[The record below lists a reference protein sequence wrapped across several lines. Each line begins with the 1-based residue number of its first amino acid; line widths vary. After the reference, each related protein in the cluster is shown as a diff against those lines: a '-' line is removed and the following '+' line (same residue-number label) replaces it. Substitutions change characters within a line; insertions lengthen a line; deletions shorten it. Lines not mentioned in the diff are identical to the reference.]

1 MLAIPN
7 SSYWCF
13 NYLLPKF
20 WRQYFLI
27 IG

>member
-1 MLAIPN
+1 MLAITN
-7 SSYWCF
+7 SSYWCL

-27 IG
+27 IC